1 MSLLIGSAHPCYTQP
16 SSISSLLDREAN
28 QEHAMVHVCVKVVVV
43 LLKDVLKL
51 SLHHSFARARVVAV
65 AANDLV
71 DVLVLFPVWFD
82 VA

>member
-1 MSLLIGSAHPCYTQP
+1 
-16 SSISSLLDREAN
+16 
-28 QEHAMVHVCVKVVVV
+28 MVHVCVKVVVV

-65 AANDLV
+65 TADDLV